1 MQTAID
7 WTLVQATEAHTTRYA
22 DEFADLMHA
31 TGPVT
36 YDYQFDGRELFD
48 QIVNASWRTPGTLFA
63 YDGTTL
69 ALDDDELLGI
79 EVGFHAPEF
88 EQRKKALA
96 SLWPALIEAGDVS
109 AEKLALIADRTYQC
123 SYLNAAIPARVY
135 YIHAL
140 AVKESQRGKGI
151 GAKLLQN
158 AIDKAKLAGLRA
170 LHLDVLS
177 DNAAVAFYRSLGF
190 DCLVE
195 TTTPVPLRHGVPME
209 MRMAID
215 FRK

>member
-1 MQTAID
+1 MEII
-7 WTLVQATEAHTTRYA
+7 QATEKHTARYA

-48 QIVNASWRTPGTLFA
+48 QIVSASWRTAGTLFA

-69 ALDDDELLGI
+69 ALEGDELLGI

-96 SLWPALIEAGDVS
+96 PLWPALTEGGHIS
-109 AEKLALIADRTYQC
+109 AEKLRLIGERTYQC
-123 SYLNAAIPARVY
+123 SYLNAAIPSSVY

-140 AVKESQRGKGI
+140 AVKESHQGKGI
-151 GAKLLQN
+151 GAKLVMN
-158 AIDKAKLAGLRA
+158 AIAKGKKARLRA

-177 DNAAVAFYRSLGF
+177 DNPAVEFYRSLGLQ
-190 DCLVE
+190 CLVE
-195 TTTPVPLRHGVPME
+195 STAPIPLQHGVPME

-215 FRK
+215 FKQ

>member
-1 MQTAID
+1 MEI
-7 WTLVQATEAHTTRYA
+7 VQATEAHTTRYA

-69 ALDDDELLGI
+69 ALDGDELLGI

-96 SLWPALIEAGDVS
+96 PLWPALIEAGDVFCR
-109 AEKLALIADRTYQC
+109 KT
-123 SYLNAAIPARVY
+123 
-135 YIHAL
+135 HAYCRSHVSVQL
-140 AVKESQRGKGI
+140 PECGHPFEG
-151 GAKLLQN
+151 LLHS
-158 AIDKAKLAGLRA
+158 RA
-170 LHLDVLS
+170 C
-177 DNAAVAFYRSLGF
+177 G
-190 DCLVE
+190 
-195 TTTPVPLRHGVPME
+195 
-209 MRMAID
+209 
-215 FRK
+215 